1 MRIKLILNSVLIMA
15 LIMFGT
21 SLLPNAGGFSYIT
34 NAQAAV
40 VSSIDVRGNQRIDD
54 DVVASYLTISPGESF
69 NDFDIDDS
77 VKALFRT
84 GLFSDVSI
92 FQEGGRLVVDVD
104 ENATVNKVFI
114 EGNKRV
120 KDEQL
125 LNFLRHRPQETYSDQ
140 TAANDVEIIKIAYA
154 RVGRRDAAISFEVI
168 PLENNRVN
176 VIYRVNEGAKTKIA
190 SISFIGNDTFSDR
203 RLADVIATKEST
215 FLSFLSTSD
224 IYDPNR
230 LNSDEEALRTYYFN
244 RGFADFQVLS
254 TNADLDEVANEYS
267 ITITIEEGARYS
279 FGNVT
284 IDNSIQGVDESALP
298 GLIETAP
305 GDYYSA
311 SKVEESILSLTND
324 IAGQGFAF
332 VEVAPR
338 GNRNFDDNTID
349 VTYVVDEG
357 ARVFIE
363 DIRILGN
370 DRTRDYV
377 LRREFD
383 VSEGD
388 AYNQVLI
395 QQTQRR
401 LQALGFFENV
411 AITTRPGSSPD
422 RIVVIVTVIE
432 QSTGDVSIAGGASSN
447 DGISANVSFTERNFL
462 GRGQFLSVG
471 ANTSENGTGYN
482 FNFTEPYFLG
492 TRISAGIGIEVTESD
507 ERDEQRFTIDSQN
520 VTLTFGLPLTPKL
533 NSSVFYSYK
542 NSDVGI
548 NSILLDPAGGPA
560 GSSTNGNGFQG
571 DIATEL
577 SSAFSSTEGEF
588 ISSGIGYTLTY
599 TDVDNFRSPREGI
612 RAQITQTFYGLGGDA
627 EYFNT
632 EGTVSLFATLSEES
646 DVIWVNRVRGG
657 HAELLGD
664 DDGTNFRSIDNFFS
678 RQNYVRGFD
687 SSGFGPRDPI
697 TGDALGGQT
706 FWAATTEVQFPL
718 PFVPKSLG
726 LRGAVFADA
735 GQLLNVG
742 DFTKSQIITNTA
754 NIGLT
759 ADQLNQ
765 LNDDGVRASVGASV
779 LWDSPFGPLRV
790 DYAVPLND
798 EPFDDIEEF
807 NFGVS
812 SNF

>member
-1 MRIKLILNSVLIMA
+1 MRIKSLLNSVLIVA
-15 LIMFGT
+15 LVMFGT
-21 SLLPNAGGFSYIT
+21 ALVSNSNGFSLVSSA
-34 NAQAAV
+34 NAAV

-54 DVVASYLTISPGESF
+54 DVVISYITISPGESF

-84 GLFSDVSI
+84 GLFSDVSV
-92 FQEGGRLVVDVD
+92 FQEGRVLVVDVD

-140 TAANDVEIIKIAYA
+140 TAANDVEIIRIAYA
-154 RVGRRDAAISFEVI
+154 RVGRRDAAISYEVI

-176 VIYRVNEGAKTKIA
+176 VIYRVNEGAKTKISA
-190 SISFIGNDTFSDR
+190 INFVGNDTFSDR

-230 LNSDEEALRTYYFN
+230 ISSDEEALRNYYFN
-244 RGFADFQVLS
+244 RGFADFQILS
-254 TNADLDEVANEYS
+254 TTADLDEVANEYT
-267 ITITIEEGARYS
+267 ITITMDEGARYT
-279 FGNVT
+279 FGEVT
-284 IDNSIQGVDESALP
+284 IDNSIQGVDESRLTD
-298 GLIETAP
+298 LIDTAP

-311 SKVEESILSLTND
+311 SKVETSILSVTNE

-338 GNRNFDDNTID
+338 GNRNFADNTID

-377 LRREFD
+377 IRREFD

-395 QQTQRR
+395 QQTRNR
-401 LQALGFFENV
+401 LQALGFFQNV
-411 AITTRPGSSPD
+411 SISTRPGSSPD

-447 DGISANVSFTERNFL
+447 DGLSATVSFTERNFL

-471 ANTSENGTGYN
+471 GNRSENGTGYN
-482 FNFTEPYFLG
+482 FDFTEPYFLG
-492 TRISAGIGIEVTESD
+492 SRVSAGISVQVSESD
-507 ERDEQRFTIDSQN
+507 EREEQRFSVDSES
-520 VTLTFGLPLTPKL
+520 VTLTFGIPLTPKL
-533 NSSVFYSYK
+533 NSAVFYSYRG
-542 NSDVGI
+542 SDVEI
-548 NSILLDPAGGPA
+548 SSTLLDPVGGPA
-560 GSSTNGNGFQG
+560 GVNTNGNGRQG
-571 DIATEL
+571 DIAGEL
-577 SSAFSSTEGEF
+577 SAALSGTVGDFSS
-588 ISSGIGYTLTY
+588 SGVGYTLTY
-599 TDVDNFRSPREGI
+599 TDLDNFRAPRDGI
-612 RAQITQTFYGLGGDA
+612 RAQWTQTFYGIGGDA
-627 EYFNT
+627 EYIST
-632 EGTVSLFATLSEES
+632 EGSLTAFTTLNEEN
-646 DVIWVNRVRGG
+646 DIIWVNRVRGG
-657 HAELLGD
+657 HAEIIGD
-664 DDGTNFRSIDNFFS
+664 DDGTSFRTIDNFFA

-687 SSGFGPRDPI
+687 TSGFGPRDPI
-697 TGDALGGQT
+697 TGDSLGGQS
-706 FWAATTEVQFPL
+706 FWTATTEVQFPL
-718 PFVPKSLG
+718 PFVPKTLG
-726 LRGAVFADA
+726 LKGAFFADI
-735 GQLLNVG
+735 GQLSNVG
-742 DFTKSQIITNTA
+742 DFAISQVLASNPNLSA
-754 NIGLT
+754 
-759 ADQLNQ
+759 AQLSQ
-765 LNDDGVRASVGASV
+765 LDDDEIRASVGGSI

-798 EPFDDIEEF
+798 EPFDDVEEF

>member
-1 MRIKLILNSVLIMA
+1 MRIKSLLNSVLIMT
-15 LIMFGT
+15 LVMFGT
-21 SLLPNAGGFSYIT
+21 ALVSNSNGFSFVASA
-34 NAQAAV
+34 NAAV
-40 VSSIDVRGNQRIDD
+40 VNAIDVRGNQRIDD
-54 DVVASYLTISPGESF
+54 EVVISYITISPGENF

-92 FQEGGRLVVDVD
+92 FQEGRILIIDVD

-190 SISFIGNDTFSDR
+190 AINFVGNDTFSDR
-203 RLADVIATKEST
+203 RLADVISTKAST

-230 LNSDEEALRTYYFN
+230 ISSDEESLRNYYFN
-244 RGFADFQVLS
+244 RGFADFQILS
-254 TNADLDEVANEYS
+254 TNADLDEVANEYT
-267 ITITIEEGARYS
+267 ITITIEEGARYT
-279 FGNVT
+279 FGDVT
-284 IDNSIQGVDESALP
+284 IDNAISGVDEGRLP
-298 GLIETAP
+298 DLIDTAP

-311 SKVEESILSLTND
+311 SKVEASILALTNE

-338 GNRNFDDNTID
+338 GNRNFANNTID

-377 LRREFD
+377 IRREFD

-388 AYNQVLI
+388 AYNQVLV
-395 QQTQRR
+395 QQTRSR
-401 LQALGFFENV
+401 LQALGFFQNV
-411 AITTRPGSSPD
+411 TISTRPGSSPD

-447 DGISANVSFTERNFL
+447 DGLSATVSFTERNFL

-471 ANTSENGTGYN
+471 ANRSENGTGYN
-482 FNFTEPYFLG
+482 FDFTEPYFLG
-492 TRISAGIGIEVTESD
+492 TRISAGIGVQVTESD
-507 ERDEQRFTIDSQN
+507 ERDEQRFSVDSEA
-520 VTLTFGLPLTPKL
+520 VTLTFGVPLTPKL
-533 NSSVFYSYK
+533 NSSVFYTYRG
-542 NSDVGI
+542 SDVGI
-548 NSILLDPAGGPA
+548 AGVLLDPFGGPA
-560 GSSTNGNGFQG
+560 GGNTNGNGIQG
-571 DIATEL
+571 DVAGEL
-577 SSAFSSTEGEF
+577 SAALASTAGDF
-588 ISSGIGYTLTY
+588 TLSGVGYTLTY
-599 TDVDNFRSPREGI
+599 ADLDNFRNPREGI
-612 RAQITQTFYGLGGDA
+612 RAQFTQTFYGVGGDA
-627 EYFNT
+627 EYIAS
-632 EGTVSLFATLSEES
+632 EGSVSLFTTLNEEN
-646 DVIWVNRVRGG
+646 DLIWVNRVRGG
-657 HAELLGD
+657 HAEIIGN
-664 DDGTNFRSIDNFFS
+664 DDGTSFRTIDNFFA
-678 RQNYVRGFD
+678 RRNYVRGFD
-687 SSGFGPRDPI
+687 TSGFGPRDPI
-697 TGDALGGQT
+697 TGDALGGQS
-706 FWAATTEVQFPL
+706 FWTATTEVQFPL
-718 PFVPKSLG
+718 PFVPKTLG
-726 LRGAVFADA
+726 LKGAVFADV
-735 GQLLNVG
+735 GQITNVG
-742 DFTKSQIITNTA
+742 DFAISQVVASNPNLNA
-754 NIGLT
+754 
-759 ADQLNQ
+759 AQLQQ
-765 LNDDGVRASVGASV
+765 LDDDEIRASVGGSI

-798 EPFDDIEEF
+798 EPFDDLEEF